1 VVTSRVTSVAGRTGP
16 TYPERMDIE
25 EQVELDTT
33 DPQPDPHYL
42 ELLRG
47 SKLPS
52 AYLPPTMAGPQKP
65 WVRASAAVV
74 IACFT
79 GATTCGV
86 CLTYGSHLL

>member
-1 VVTSRVTSVAGRTGP
+1 MAVRSGP
-16 TYPERMDIE
+16 TYARSMTIHEH
-25 EQVELDTT
+25 VEVEGE
-33 DPQPDPHYL
+33 PQPDPHYL

-79 GATTCGV
+79 GATACGV

>member
-1 VVTSRVTSVAGRTGP
+1 MVTSVAARASP
-16 TYPERMDIE
+16 TYAFGMTIVAPAE
-25 EQVELDTT
+25 T
-33 DPQPDPHYL
+33 DCEPQPDPHYL

-52 AYLPPTMAGPQKP
+52 AYLPPAMVGPQKP

-79 GATTCGV
+79 GATACGV